1 MNKKYSRIKSICDC
15 KIAPMNQFNIIIP
28 DRLIGQRIDSA
39 MAQMLPDYSRSKITT
54 WVRSGGALIN
64 GKTFKPKEKILGGE
78 IVTLN
83 IKAEKTNDWKAEDIP
98 LDIVFED
105 NDIIVVNKPVGL
117 VTHPGAGNWTGTLAN
132 ALLHYDPSLA
142 NLDRAGI
149 VHRLDKNTSGLMVV
163 ARSELA
169 QKNLVEQLQT
179 HAVSR
184 EYSAIVYGHMISGGT
199 VDEPIGRDPKDR
211 IRQAVVEDGKDAV
224 THYRVIDRF
233 AHHTHVKAI
242 LETGRTHQI
251 RVHLSYIG
259 HPLIADPMYGGKIRF
274 PKKADDHLKNALKK
288 FNRQALHAKKL
299 TLTHPITLEQM
310 SWKAPLPQD
319 LQDLLKVLQ
328 EFDSI

>member
-1 MNKKYSRIKSICDC
+1 MLHV
-15 KIAPMNQFNIIIP
+15 IIP

-83 IKAEKTNDWKAEDIP
+83 IKTEKTNDWKAEDIP

-105 NDIIVVNKPVGL
+105 DDIIVVNKPVGL

-319 LQDLLKVLQ
+319 LKDLLKVLQ

>member
-1 MNKKYSRIKSICDC
+1 MSVL
-15 KIAPMNQFNIIIP
+15 NIIIP
-28 DRLIGQRIDSA
+28 DRLIGQRIDA
-39 MAQMLPDYSRSKITT
+39 AIAKMLPDYSRSKITA

-64 GKTFKPKEKILGGE
+64 DKTFKPKEKVLGGE
-78 IVTLN
+78 IVSLT
-83 IKAEKTNDWKAEDIP
+83 IKQEKTNDWQAEDIS

-105 NDIIVVNKPVGL
+105 DDIIVVNKPVGL

-132 ALLHYDPSLA
+132 ALLHFDPNLA

-179 HAVSR
+179 HSVSR

-211 IRQAVVEDGKDAV
+211 IKQAVVEDGKDAV

-251 RVHLSYIG
+251 RVHMSYID

-274 PKKADDHLKNALKK
+274 PKKADEQLKDTLKGFK
-288 FNRQALHAKKL
+288 RQALHAKKL
-299 TLTHPITLEQM
+299 TLTHPISGEEM

-328 EFDSI
+328 EFDPI